1 MSDTGTASGA
11 LSFDLNNVSLKLP
24 EFWVTNTQVWFAQT
38 EVQFAVHRIFLSLPK
53 FYYCVGAL
61 GRSDA
66 AQIVDL
72 IKFCPDEQ
80 PNESLTELHTL
91 NPTPSAPFLQTR
103 LLTTAGSPLPCFGA
117 RSIPLLFGSQHF
129 SWSFQLAPVSFPI
142 LGSDFLSHHALL
154 VDVAGARVLDADSL
168 DILSAFPS
176 PSALDS
182 FCAHLQFPPLEIR
195 KLLSKYPYI
204 LSSYG
209 FSASSPKHGVFH
221 NLSTIPGPLV
231 FTKAHSLDPDNLASP
246 QAEFLKME
254 KAGIVRHSSSSWSSP
269 LLMVPKPDWS
279 VGWPFGDFHC
289 LNTAMAV
296 DRYPLQTVADFTTRI
311 TGSAFFS
318 KLDLQKGYFQ
328 ISMHPTDIPKTAI
341 ITPFGL
347 FEFLRLPFGFWNTA
361 QTFQRNMDKIFGNLL
376 ICLVYLSILVFSHSL
391 DRNSCWPEV
400 VPLSST
406 SAEDCAPALV
416 SCWISRF
423 GVPAKINSYC
433 GAQFTFSRWSVLCS
447 LQNISCS
454 KTTSFHPQ
462 SNGLVERFYFSLKA
476 SLCACLA
483 APD

>member
-117 RSIPLLFGSQHF
+117 RSIPLHFGSQHF

-182 FCAHLQFPPLEIR
+182 FCAHWRSGSCSPSTHISSPPMVSLPPL
-195 KLLSKYPYI
+195 LSMVFSTTYPPSLVLWY
-204 LSSYG
+204 
-209 FSASSPKHGVFH
+209 SPKLTVLTLIIWPLPR
-221 NLSTIPGPLV
+221 LS
-231 FTKAHSLDPDNLASP
+231 
-246 QAEFLKME
+246 
-254 KAGIVRHSSSSWSSP
+254 
-269 LLMVPKPDWS
+269 
-279 VGWPFGDFHC
+279 
-289 LNTAMAV
+289 
-296 DRYPLQTVADFTTRI
+296 
-311 TGSAFFS
+311 
-318 KLDLQKGYFQ
+318 
-328 ISMHPTDIPKTAI
+328 
-341 ITPFGL
+341 
-347 FEFLRLPFGFWNTA
+347 
-361 QTFQRNMDKIFGNLL
+361 
-376 ICLVYLSILVFSHSL
+376 
-391 DRNSCWPEV
+391 
-400 VPLSST
+400 
-406 SAEDCAPALV
+406 
-416 SCWISRF
+416 
-423 GVPAKINSYC
+423 
-433 GAQFTFSRWSVLCS
+433 FSRWRRLELSAIPLLPGPVLS
-447 LQNISCS
+447 LW
-454 KTTSFHPQ
+454 
-462 SNGLVERFYFSLKA
+462 SL
-476 SLCACLA
+476 SLIG
-483 APD
+483 P